1 MEIWKKVV
9 NRLLSIKSLVTLI
22 LTCVFAYLSIVG
34 VIGGELFMT
43 IFTVVIGFY
52 FGSQAAEKKPTE

>member
-1 MEIWKKVV
+1 MDILTKIV
-9 NRLLSIKSLVTLI
+9 NRLFSIKSIVTLI
-22 LTCVFAYLSIVG
+22 LTCVFSYLSVAG

-52 FGSQAAEKKPTE
+52 FGSQAAEKKSTE

>member
-1 MEIWKKVV
+1 MDILNKVI
-9 NRLLSIKSLVTLI
+9 NRLVSIKSIITLI
-22 LTCVFAYLSIVG
+22 LTCVFAYLAIVG

-52 FGSQAAEKKPTE
+52 FGSQTVDK

>member
-1 MEIWKKVV
+1 MDILKKII
-9 NRLLSIKSLVTLI
+9 NRLVSIKSLVTLI
-22 LTCVFAYLSIVG
+22 LTGVFAYLSCAG

-52 FGSQAAEKKPTE
+52 FGSQAAEKKPIE